1 MDTEMSIIGQYNNFF
16 FKFER
21 EFHRNFIGFIRIDRL
36 AATFVLTFK
45 ACPPPPPNSLSIYTI
60 CANYRSQCLGGG
72 VRVAHYCRGKNLE
85 IILKTFAKVTSDD
98 TLARKCCVKI
108 TLEIKFSSICFMNRK
123 IIL

>member
-45 ACPPPPPNSLSIYTI
+45 ACPPPTKFTKYLHYLCKLPIPVLG
-60 CANYRSQCLGGG
+60 GGG